1 MALQQKLEDEVKQ
14 MRALQTELSNNQ
26 NTRAQFMAQLK
37 ENELVKQGIFKIN
50 IYPLTTSKSSS

>member
-1 MALQQKLEDEVKQ
+1 MALQAKLEDEVKQ

-37 ENELVKQGIFKIN
+37 ENELVKQG
-50 IYPLTTSKSSS
+50 TV

>member
-1 MALQQKLEDEVKQ
+1 
-14 MRALQTELSNNQ
+14 
-26 NTRAQFMAQLK
+26 MAQLK